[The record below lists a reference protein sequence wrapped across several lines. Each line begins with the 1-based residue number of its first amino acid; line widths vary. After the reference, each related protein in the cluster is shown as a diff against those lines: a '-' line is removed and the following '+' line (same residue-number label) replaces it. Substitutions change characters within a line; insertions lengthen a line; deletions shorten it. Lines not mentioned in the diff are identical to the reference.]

1 MNETTRHTHMI
12 QGGMLA
18 AATALLLLGLTSVS
32 CGKAEETFDNIDSR
46 VSCREYCNKKADCN
60 DERASDDETQ
70 ACVDAC
76 RDSIED
82 ECGNDHQADANDK
95 IGECVDMA
103 CGEFWG
109 CMVYEADPECFGFVD
124 G

>member
-1 MNETTRHTHMI
+1 MSTTAKYTHTV

-18 AATALLLLGLTSVS
+18 AATALLLLGFTAVS
-32 CGKAEETFDNIDSR
+32 CGKAEETYDNIDSR
-46 VSCREYCNKKADCN
+46 VTCRDYCTKKSDCN

-70 ACVDAC
+70 DCVDEC

-82 ECGNDHQADANDK
+82 ECGNEHQANANDK
-95 IGECVDMA
+95 IAECVDMS
-103 CGEFWG
+103 CPEFWD
-109 CMVYEADPECFGFVD
+109 CMVFDAAPECFGFVD